1 MCRHTAWLGTSQT
14 LASLLHDPPHGLL
27 RQAWEPRRMLHGRIN
42 ADGFGAGWYAPEIRT
57 EPARYR
63 RAVPIWADASFAS
76 LAGVISSGC
85 VLAAVRNATVGM
97 PVEETATAP
106 YTDGRHLL
114 SHNGRVDLTVPL
126 GLLRGSRGAPV
137 PDSRCDSAL
146 LAAVVWQRLA
156 AGAHL
161 ADAVAEVVVAAG
173 GRDGAARLNLLVT
186 DGSQIVATTWGE
198 TLSYRVS
205 GGENTGV
212 GIGADMEVGTEIGAG
227 VEVASEPSDDG
238 DGWIDLDDHQ
248 LLVADTRNVIVSNLT

>member
-1 MCRHTAWLGTSQT
+1 
-14 LASLLHDPPHGLL
+14 
-27 RQAWEPRRMLHGRIN
+27 MLHGNIN
-42 ADGFGAGWYAPEIRT
+42 ADGFGVGWYVPEIRR

-63 RAVPIWADASFAS
+63 RAVPIWTDASFAS

-114 SHNGRVDLTVPL
+114 SHNGRVDLTVPMR
-126 GLLRGSRGAPV
+126 LLTGVRGTPV

-156 AGAHL
+156 AGTHL
-161 ADAVAEVVVAAG
+161 ADAVADVVVAAG
-173 GRDGAARLNLLVT
+173 SRDGAARLNLLVT
-186 DGSQIVATTWGE
+186 NGSQIVATTWGE

-205 GGENTGV
+205 V
-212 GIGADMEVGTEIGAG
+212 ADEDVG

-238 DGWIDLDDHQ
+238 DGWIDLDDRR
-248 LLVADTRNVIVSNLT
+248 LLVADTRNVIISSLI

>member
-1 MCRHTAWLGTSQT
+1 
-14 LASLLHDPPHGLL
+14 
-27 RQAWEPRRMLHGRIN
+27 MLHGRIN
-42 ADGFGAGWYAPEIRT
+42 ADGFGAGWYVPEIRR

-63 RAVPIWADASFAS
+63 RAVPIWTDASFAS

-97 PVEETATAP
+97 PVEETSTAP

-114 SHNGRVDLTVPL
+114 SHNGRVDLTVPMRM
-126 GLLRGSRGAPV
+126 LRGVRGTPV

-156 AGAHL
+156 AGTHL
-161 ADAVAEVVVAAG
+161 ADAVADVVVAAG
-173 GRDGAARLNLLVT
+173 SRDGAARLNLLVT
-186 DGSQIVATTWGE
+186 NGSQIVATTWGE

-205 GGENTGV
+205 VAGEDV
-212 GIGADMEVGTEIGAG
+212 G

-238 DGWIDLDDHQ
+238 DGWIDLDDRR
-248 LLVADTRNVIVSNLT
+248 LLVADTRNVIISSLI